1 MLFKLQNEN
10 ERPSQVNKFI
20 ATNLA
25 FEDREILRG
34 LKFKFDETLRSW
46 WTDDWLKVAQA
57 EAIYSPVKAQKIKEA
72 LALVASETCFDPAF
86 DAFCEYDINFS
97 KLLPYQRAGVSYIL
111 KEKNVILAD
120 EPGLGKTMQA
130 IATMNYAAM
139 HDKEFFETEKTPR
152 AVVVCPSSIKDNWLK
167 ELDFFQE
174 NFWEVVIVNSGK
186 QQFVDKLLTSKKRT
200 LIIVNYEYLK
210 NRIVSDQLK
219 RFSPNF
225 LVLDEAHYIKNPKSK
240 RYKCIAHELIPNWKE
255 LQMKILL
262 TGTPIQNRP
271 IEIRS
276 LMLISKPDVL
286 EPYREFRRFAF
297 KYCDGRMGKW
307 GFEASGSSN
316 EEELGLRLALGG
328 AIIRRKKENVLP
340 QLPDKTM
347 TMLVFEG
354 NTDAKRV
361 IKKYD
366 VQFDFEAIIK
376 KPEFWQKN
384 PNEHIA
390 TARREL
396 AIAKLPDSIEAIKE
410 LLESVDKVVV
420 FAWHTDII
428 DALEKALSE
437 YKPALIAGRT
447 KSETRQ
453 AEVDRFQNDPAC
465 RVFIGNILAA
475 GVGITLTAASHI
487 EFVESSWV
495 PGEIFQAVDRCHRIG
510 QKSSVSARFHVVKN
524 SVDEA
529 VIGSLISKNL
539 TIKKILS

>member
-57 EAIYSPVKAQKIKEA
+57 EAIHSPVKAQKIKEA
-72 LALVASETCFDPAF
+72 LALISAETCFDPAF
-86 DAFCEYDINFS
+86 DAFCEYDTNFS

-130 IATMNYAAM
+130 IASINFASRG
-139 HDKEFFETEKTPR
+139 EFATR

-174 NFWEVVIVNSGK
+174 NFWEVIIVNSGK
-186 QQFVDKLLTSKKRT
+186 QQFVDKLLKSKKSNT

-361 IKKYD
+361 LKKYD
-366 VQFDFEAIIK
+366 VLFDFEAVLK
-376 KPEFWQKN
+376 NPTFWQKN
-384 PNEHIA
+384 SNEHIA

-396 AIAKLPDSIEAIKE
+396 AIAKLADSIEAIKE
-410 LLESVDKVVV
+410 LLESVDKVVI
-420 FAWHTDII
+420 FAWHTEIM
-428 DALEKALSE
+428 DALENAFKE
-437 YKPALIAGRT
+437 YKPAFIAGRT
-447 KSETRQ
+447 KTETRQ

-510 QKSSVSARFHVVKN
+510 QKSSVSARFHVVKG
-524 SVDEA
+524 SIDEA

>member
-57 EAIYSPVKAQKIKEA
+57 EAIHSPVKAQKIKEA
-72 LALVASETCFDPAF
+72 LALISAETCFDPAF
-86 DAFCEYDINFS
+86 DAFCEYDTNFS
-97 KLLPYQRAGVSYIL
+97 KLLPYQRAGVIYIL

-130 IATMNYAAM
+130 IASINFASRG
-139 HDKEFFETEKTPR
+139 EFATR

-186 QQFVDKLLTSKKRT
+186 QQFVDKLLKSKKSNT

-225 LVLDEAHYIKNPKSK
+225 LILDEAHYIKNPKSK

-328 AIIRRKKENVLP
+328 AIIRRKKEKVLP

-361 IKKYD
+361 LKKYD
-366 VQFDFEAIIK
+366 VLFDFEAVLSN
-376 KPEFWQKN
+376 PTFWQKN
-384 PNEHIA
+384 SNEHIA

-410 LLESVDKVVV
+410 LLESVNKVVI
-420 FAWHTDII
+420 FAWHTEIM
-428 DALEKALSE
+428 DALENAFKE
-437 YKPALIAGRT
+437 YKPAFIAGRT
-447 KSETRQ
+447 KTETRQ

-510 QKSSVSARFHVVKN
+510 QKSSVSARFHVVKG
-524 SVDEA
+524 SIDEA

>member
-57 EAIYSPVKAQKIKEA
+57 EAIHSPVKAQKIKEA
-72 LALVASETCFDPAF
+72 LALISAETCFDPAF
-86 DAFCEYDINFS
+86 DAFCEYDTNFS
-97 KLLPYQRAGVSYIL
+97 KLLPYQRAGVNYIL

-130 IATMNYAAM
+130 IASINFASRG
-139 HDKEFFETEKTPR
+139 EFATR

-174 NFWEVVIVNSGK
+174 NFWEVIIVNSGK
-186 QQFVDKLLTSKKRT
+186 QQFVDKLLKSKKSNT

-240 RYKCIAHELIPNWKE
+240 RYKCIAHELIPNWEE

-328 AIIRRKKENVLP
+328 AIMRRKKENVLP

-361 IKKYD
+361 LKKYD
-366 VQFDFEAIIK
+366 VLFDFEAVLSN
-376 KPEFWQKN
+376 PTFWQKN
-384 PNEHIA
+384 SNEHIA

-410 LLESVDKVVV
+410 LLESVNKVVI
-420 FAWHTDII
+420 FAWHTEIM
-428 DALEKALSE
+428 DALENAFKE
-437 YKPALIAGRT
+437 YKPAFIAGRT
-447 KSETRQ
+447 KTETRQ

-510 QKSSVSARFHVVKN
+510 QKSSVSARFHVVKG
-524 SVDEA
+524 SIDEA

>member
-57 EAIYSPVKAQKIKEA
+57 EAIHSPVKAQKIKEA
-72 LALVASETCFDPAF
+72 LALISAETCFDPAF
-86 DAFCEYDINFS
+86 DAFCEYDTNFS
-97 KLLPYQRAGVSYIL
+97 KLLPYQRQGVSYIL

-130 IATMNYAAM
+130 IASINFASRG
-139 HDKEFFETEKTPR
+139 EFATR

-174 NFWEVVIVNSGK
+174 NFWEVIIVNSGK
-186 QQFVDKLLTSKKRT
+186 QQFVDKLLKSKKSNT

-361 IKKYD
+361 LKKYD
-366 VQFDFEAIIK
+366 VLFDFEAVLSN
-376 KPEFWQKN
+376 PTFWQKN
-384 PNEHIA
+384 SNEHIA

-410 LLESVDKVVV
+410 LLESVNKVVV
-420 FAWHTDII
+420 FAWHTEIM
-428 DALEKALSE
+428 DALQNAFKE
-437 YKPALIAGRT
+437 YKPAFIAGRT
-447 KSETRQ
+447 KTETRQ

-510 QKSSVSARFHVVKN
+510 QKSSVSARFHVVKG
-524 SVDEA
+524 SIDEA

>member
-57 EAIYSPVKAQKIKEA
+57 EAIHSPVKAQKIKEA

-86 DAFCEYDINFS
+86 DAFCNSDTNFS

-130 IATMNYAAM
+130 IASINFASRG
-139 HDKEFFETEKTPR
+139 EFATR

-186 QQFVDKLLTSKKRT
+186 QQFVDKLLKSKKSNT

-225 LVLDEAHYIKNPKSK
+225 LVLDEAHFIKNPKSK

-297 KYCDGRMGKW
+297 KYCEGRMGKW

-366 VQFDFEAIIK
+366 VQFDFEAIIRN
-376 KPEFWQKN
+376 PGFWQKN

-465 RVFIGNILAA
+465 RVFIGNIQAA

>member
-57 EAIYSPVKAQKIKEA
+57 EAIHSPVKAQKIKEA
-72 LALVASETCFDPAF
+72 LALISAETCFDPAF
-86 DAFCEYDINFS
+86 DAFCEYDTNFS

-130 IATMNYAAM
+130 IASINFASRG
-139 HDKEFFETEKTPR
+139 EFATR

-186 QQFVDKLLTSKKRT
+186 QQFVDGLLKSKKSNT

-255 LQMKILL
+255 LRMKILL

-361 IKKYD
+361 LKKYG
-366 VQFDFEAIIK
+366 VLFDFEAVLSH
-376 KPEFWQKN
+376 PTFWQKN
-384 PNEHIA
+384 SNEHIA

-396 AIAKLPDSIEAIKE
+396 AIAKLADSIEAIKE
-410 LLESVDKVVV
+410 LLESVDKVVI
-420 FAWHTDII
+420 FAWHTEIM
-428 DALEKALSE
+428 DALENAFKE
-437 YKPALIAGRT
+437 YKPAFIAGRT
-447 KSETRQ
+447 KTETRQ

-510 QKSSVSARFHVVKN
+510 QKSSVSARFHVVKG
-524 SVDEA
+524 SIDEA

>member
-10 ERPSQVNKFI
+10 EKPSQVNKFI

-86 DAFCEYDINFS
+86 DAFCEYDTNFS

-130 IATMNYAAM
+130 IATMNYVAM

-167 ELDFFQE
+167 ELDFFEE

-262 TGTPIQNRP
+262 
-271 IEIRS
+271 
-276 LMLISKPDVL
+276 
-286 EPYREFRRFAF
+286 
-297 KYCDGRMGKW
+297 KYHKD
-307 GFEASGSSN
+307 
-316 EEELGLRLALGG
+316 
-328 AIIRRKKENVLP
+328 
-340 QLPDKTM
+340 T
-347 TMLVFEG
+347 
-354 NTDAKRV
+354 
-361 IKKYD
+361 
-366 VQFDFEAIIK
+366 
-376 KPEFWQKN
+376 
-384 PNEHIA
+384 
-390 TARREL
+390 
-396 AIAKLPDSIEAIKE
+396 
-410 LLESVDKVVV
+410 
-420 FAWHTDII
+420 
-428 DALEKALSE
+428 
-437 YKPALIAGRT
+437 
-447 KSETRQ
+447 
-453 AEVDRFQNDPAC
+453 
-465 RVFIGNILAA
+465 
-475 GVGITLTAASHI
+475 
-487 EFVESSWV
+487 
-495 PGEIFQAVDRCHRIG
+495 
-510 QKSSVSARFHVVKN
+510 
-524 SVDEA
+524 
-529 VIGSLISKNL
+529 
-539 TIKKILS
+539 

>member
-25 FEDREILRG
+25 FEDREILRS

-57 EAIYSPVKAQKIKEA
+57 EAIHSPVKAQKIKEA
-72 LALVASETCFDPAF
+72 LALISAETCFDPAF
-86 DAFCEYDINFS
+86 DAFCEYDTNFS

-130 IATMNYAAM
+130 IASINFASRG
-139 HDKEFFETEKTPR
+139 EFATR

-174 NFWEVVIVNSGK
+174 NFWEVVIVNFGK
-186 QQFVDKLLTSKKRT
+186 QQFVDKLLKSKKSNT

-328 AIIRRKKENVLP
+328 AIMRRKKENVLP

-361 IKKYD
+361 LKKYD
-366 VQFDFEAIIK
+366 VLFDFEAVLSN
-376 KPEFWQKN
+376 PTFWQKN
-384 PNEHIA
+384 SNEHIA

-410 LLESVDKVVV
+410 LLESVNKVVV
-420 FAWHTDII
+420 FAWHTEIM
-428 DALEKALSE
+428 DALENAFKE
-437 YKPALIAGRT
+437 YKPAFIAGRT
-447 KSETRQ
+447 KTETRQ

-510 QKSSVSARFHVVKN
+510 QKSSVSARFHVVKG
-524 SVDEA
+524 SIDEA

>member
-10 ERPSQVNKFI
+10 EKPSQVNKFI

-57 EAIYSPVKAQKIKEA
+57 EAIHSPVKAQKIKEA

-86 DAFCEYDINFS
+86 DAFCEYDTNFS

-130 IATMNYAAM
+130 IASINFASRG
-139 HDKEFFETEKTPR
+139 EFATR

-186 QQFVDKLLTSKKRT
+186 QQFVDGLLKSKKRNT

-297 KYCDGRMGKW
+297 KYCEGRMGKW